1 LSDTPFVGQQAQS
14 GSTAVR
20 SAPVRG
26 APVRAAIARAAQA
39 TGVDFNYL
47 LAQAKLESSL
57 NPGAK
62 AGTSSAAGLYQFT
75 SGTWLSTL
83 DRHGA
88 EHGLGW
94 AGEAIA
100 GGRIADPA
108 MRAQI
113 MALRYDAD
121 ASALMAGELASD
133 NRAELATALGR
144 EPDAAEL
151 YLGHFL
157 GVGGATTFL
166 SALAADPTQSAARIL
181 PQAAAANRTVFY
193 GPEGARS
200 VSGVMDHIRGRM
212 GSAMEAGGAEMWAA
226 MGSAPQYATQ
236 FAQFAGAGTPPAAA
250 IPSGGPIA
258 REFHGAQAQM
268 PQGSTRS
275 MADTLSA
282 SFGANGSAAPSH
294 VRDAYAKLAR
304 FGL

>member
-1 LSDTPFVGQQAQS
+1 
-14 GSTAVR
+14 
-20 SAPVRG
+20 VRG

-39 TGVDFNYL
+39 TGVDFDYL

-94 AGEAIA
+94 AGKAIA

-200 VSGVMDHIRGRM
+200 VSGVMNHIRGRM
-212 GSAMEAGGAEMWAA
+212 SSAMEAGGAEMWAA
-226 MGSAPQYATQ
+226 MGSAPEYASK
-236 FAQFAGAGTPPAAA
+236 FAQFAGAGSTTAALPAV
-250 IPSGGPIA
+250 GPIA

-268 PQGSTRS
+268 PQGSSRS
-275 MADTLSA
+275 MAETLGA

>member
-1 LSDTPFVGQQAQS
+1 LSDTPYVGPAQS
-14 GSTAVR
+14 GSPAVR
-20 SAPVRG
+20 S
-26 APVRAAIARAAQA
+26 APVRAAIARASQA

-57 NPGAK
+57 DPSAK

-94 AGEAIA
+94 AGDAIS
-100 GGRIADPA
+100 GGRITDPA

-113 MALRYDAD
+113 MALRYDAN
-121 ASALMAGELASD
+121 ASALMAGELAAD

-157 GVGGATTFL
+157 GVGGASTFL
-166 SALAADPTQSAARIL
+166 RALAADPTQSAARLL
-181 PQAAAANRTVFY
+181 PSAAAANRTVFY

-212 GSAMEAGGAEMWAA
+212 GAAMEAGGAEMWAA
-226 MGSAPQYATQ
+226 MGSAPEYASQ
-236 FAQFAGAGTPPAAA
+236 FAAYGVTQAAA
-250 IPSGGPIA
+250 ATPAGGPIA

-268 PQGSTRS
+268 PQSASRS
-275 MADTLSA
+275 MADTLNA
-282 SFGANGSAAPSH
+282 SFGSGTAAPAH
-294 VRDAYAKLAR
+294 VRNAYAQLAR

>member
-1 LSDTPFVGQQAQS
+1 LSDTPYVGQQAQS
-14 GSTAVR
+14 GSPAVR
-20 SAPVRG
+20 SAPARG
-26 APVRAAIARAAQA
+26 VPVRAAIARAAQA

-94 AGEAIA
+94 AGEAIS
-100 GGRIADPA
+100 GGRITDPA

-121 ASALMAGELASD
+121 ASSLMAGELAAD

-166 SALAADPTQSAARIL
+166 SAMAADPTQSAAQLL
-181 PQAAAANRTVFY
+181 PSAAAANRTVFY
-193 GPEGARS
+193 GAEGARS
-200 VSGVMDHIRGRM
+200 LAGVMDHIRGRM
-212 GSAMEAGGAEMWAA
+212 GAAMEAGGAEMWAS
-226 MGSAPQYATQ
+226 MGSAPEYAPQ
-236 FAQFAGAGTPPAAA
+236 FAQFAGAGAPAAA
-250 IPSGGPIA
+250 IPAGGPIA

-268 PQGSTRS
+268 PQASTRS
-275 MADTLSA
+275 MAETLSA
-282 SFGANGSAAPSH
+282 SFGTNGVGAPAH

>member
-1 LSDTPFVGQQAQS
+1 MSDTPYLGTPA
-14 GSTAVR
+14 T
-20 SAPVRG
+20 PVAG
-26 APVRAAIARAAQA
+26 NGTPVRAAIARAAQA

-47 LAQAKLESSL
+47 LAQAKIESSL
-57 NPGAK
+57 NPAAK
-62 AGTSSAAGLYQFT
+62 APTSSAAGLYQFT
-75 SGTWLSTL
+75 QGTWLQTL

-94 AGEAIA
+94 AGDAIS

-113 MALRYDAD
+113 MALRYDANT
-121 ASALMAGELASD
+121 SALMAGELAAD

-157 GVGGATTFL
+157 GIGGATTFL
-166 SALAADPTQSAARIL
+166 SALASDPNSSAAALL
-181 PQAAAANRTVFY
+181 PQAAGANRSIFY

-200 VSGVMDHIRGRM
+200 VAGVMDVIRGRV
-212 GSAMEAGGAEMWAA
+212 GGAMESGGAELWANA
-226 MGSAPQYATQ
+226 APAGFSDAPGFNTAA
-236 FAQFAGAGTPPAAA
+236 FAVPT
-250 IPSGGPIA
+250 GGPIERA
-258 REFHGAQAQM
+258 FHAAQGAM
-268 PQGSTRS
+268 PTTSSRS
-275 MADTLSA
+275 MAETLND
-282 SFGANGSAAPSH
+282 SFGNAASGAPAH

>member
-1 LSDTPFVGQQAQS
+1 LSDTPYVGQQARS
-14 GSTAVR
+14 GNVR
-20 SAPVRG
+20 SV
-26 APVRAAIARAAQA
+26 PVRAAIARAAQA

-57 NPGAK
+57 DPSAK

-94 AGEAIA
+94 AGAAIS
-100 GGRIADPA
+100 GGRITDPA

-121 ASALMAGELASD
+121 ASALMAGELAAD

-157 GVGGATTFL
+157 GVAGASTFL
-166 SALAADPTQSAARIL
+166 TALANDPTQSAARL
-181 PQAAAANRTVFY
+181 MPQAAAANRNVFY

-200 VSGVMDHIRGRM
+200 VAGVMDHIRGRM
-212 GSAMEAGGAEMWAA
+212 GAAMEAGAPEMWAT
-226 MGSAPQYATQ
+226 MGSTPQ
-236 FAQFAGAGTPPAAA
+236 FAIAGTPATA
-250 IPSGGPIA
+250 IPAGGPIA
-258 REFHGAQAQM
+258 REFHGGRAQM
-268 PQGSTRS
+268 PQSAGRS
-275 MADTLSA
+275 MAETLNA
-282 SFGANGSAAPSH
+282 SFGAGTAAPAH

>member
-1 LSDTPFVGQQAQS
+1 
-14 GSTAVR
+14 
-20 SAPVRG
+20 VRG

-121 ASALMAGELASD
+121 ASALMAGELAAD

-200 VSGVMDHIRGRM
+200 VAGVMDHIRARM
-212 GSAMEAGGAEMWAA
+212 GSAMEAGGAEMWVA
-226 MGSAPQYATQ
+226 MGSAPD
-236 FAQFAGAGTPPAAA
+236 FASRFAGASMPAAA
-250 IPSGGPIA
+250 GIPAGGPIA
-258 REFHGAQAQM
+258 REFHSAQAQM
-268 PQGSTRS
+268 PQTSTRS
-275 MADTLSA
+275 MAETLSA
-282 SFGANGSAAPSH
+282 SFGANGGSAPSH

>member
-1 LSDTPFVGQQAQS
+1 MSDTPTVGQRAQS
-14 GSTAVR
+14 GSPAVR
-20 SAPVRG
+20 SASVRG

-57 NPGAK
+57 DPGAK

-75 SGTWLSTL
+75 NGTWLSTL

-200 VSGVMDHIRGRM
+200 VAGVMDHIRGRM

-226 MGSAPQYATQ
+226 MGSAPEYASRL
-236 FAQFAGAGTPPAAA
+236 AMAGAPAAA
-250 IPSGGPIA
+250 IPAGGPIA

-268 PQGSTRS
+268 PQSSTRS
-275 MADTLSA
+275 MAETLSA
-282 SFGANGSAAPSH
+282 SFGANGAAAPAH